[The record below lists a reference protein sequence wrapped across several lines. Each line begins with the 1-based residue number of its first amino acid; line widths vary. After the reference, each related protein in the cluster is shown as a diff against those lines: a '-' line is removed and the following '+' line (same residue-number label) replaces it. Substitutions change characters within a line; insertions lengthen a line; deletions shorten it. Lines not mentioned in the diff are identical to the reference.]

1 MKKVL
6 IIISIVIASL
16 AILVIAGLKIAPM
29 VARSYIV
36 GNSEDLIGRKVA
48 IESISLNPFNFTLE
62 IDSLAV
68 YEKDGETPFVSFD
81 KFRVNVD
88 PLRMFTGTV
97 AVSEIYL
104 KGLYTRVLQHGDR
117 FNFTDIIEFL
127 AKGDTA
133 SVDSAAI
140 VADSAAAD
148 SAGMVNAAEI
158 AEGLPFNISV
168 ENIVFEKGNIIYHEG
183 DVCENIGIVISGKI
197 DIVSYSFE
205 GKEQLINTLKA
216 GEIFGNNLLFSS
228 EPLYRGDVVAKE
240 KSVVAFINKENLV
253 FLLQNNAEF
262 LNLYL
267 KAQSDKAKALTA
279 RIQLLSFTN
288 AEERLFYYA
297 SKNDGVINFKN
308 VTSLAATIGV
318 QRETLSRLLTNL
330 IERHLIKKE
339 KGKITVI
346 KKKRR

>member
-1 MKKVL
+1 MK
-6 IIISIVIASL
+6 I
-16 AILVIAGLKIAPM
+16 AILNVLTKKEHQLVKGYQIA
-29 VARSYIV
+29 
-36 GNSEDLIGRKVA
+36 
-48 IESISLNPFNFTLE
+48 
-62 IDSLAV
+62 
-68 YEKDGETPFVSFD
+68 
-81 KFRVNVD
+81 
-88 PLRMFTGTV
+88 
-97 AVSEIYL
+97 
-104 KGLYTRVLQHGDR
+104 
-117 FNFTDIIEFL
+117 
-127 AKGDTA
+127 
-133 SVDSAAI
+133 
-140 VADSAAAD
+140 
-148 SAGMVNAAEI
+148 
-158 AEGLPFNISV
+158 
-168 ENIVFEKGNIIYHEG
+168 KGNIIYHEG

-253 FLLQNNAEF
+253 FLLQNNVEF

-297 SKNDGVINFKN
+297 SKNDGVIIFKN